1 MPGISIPIIDQLTHP
16 AFGLITRVPIGGTFS
31 GSGTLTP
38 PQNPL
43 VALTYG
49 LSWSFFTVPVHYGLI
64 VGNPDG
70 YNPPLLQLGVDY
82 NDLSGHT
89 FTHQVVWEPYDGSY
103 YFWDEPLP
111 LALRYHLL
119 PGGVTTFYW
128 LQT

>member
-1 MPGISIPIIDQLTHP
+1 MPGVSIPIIDQLVHP
-16 AFGLITRVPIGGTFS
+16 SFGLITRNLIAGSFS

-64 VGNPDG
+64 VGNPSG

-82 NDLSGHT
+82 NDLAGHT
-89 FTHQVVWEPYDGSY
+89 FTHQVTWLPYDGSY
-103 YFWDEPLP
+103 YFWEESLP

-119 PGGVTTFYW
+119 PGVVATFYW